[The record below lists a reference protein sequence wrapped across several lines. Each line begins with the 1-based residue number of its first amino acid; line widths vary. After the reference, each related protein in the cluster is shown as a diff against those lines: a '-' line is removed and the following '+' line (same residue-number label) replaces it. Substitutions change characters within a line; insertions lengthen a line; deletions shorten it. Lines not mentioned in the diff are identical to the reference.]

1 MNACFSQSEAQAQIG
16 AEVVTVAD
24 LPEIPLGT
32 RGRVVDAG
40 EDGVR
45 GWVVR
50 VQWDLPPKRSWI
62 LALVG
67 DLCFNLPWKTKR
79 APVELSKSE
88 FERLLRPVET

>member
-16 AEVVTVAD
+16 SEIVTVAAF
-24 LPEIPLGT
+24 PEIPIGT

-40 EDGVR
+40 EGGVR

-50 VQWDLPPKRSWI
+50 VQWDLPPKRSEM

-67 DLCFNLPWKTKR
+67 DISFNIPWKTKR
-79 APVELSKSE
+79 APAVFSKSE
-88 FERLLRPVET
+88 YESLIGRVEA